1 MKIIFYILLGLSV
14 GVGAG
19 SAQERNP
26 CNPSSGSLA
35 NIEVY
40 RDLVYVPGG
49 NKQQS
54 LDLYVPASGDG
65 PLPLI
70 VWIHGGG
77 WKYGSKKF
85 CPILSWTKK
94 GYVVASINYRLS
106 QDAKFPAQIEDC
118 EAAICWLREQAE
130 KYHIDR
136 DRVVAWGASAGGHLA
151 SLVGTAWD
159 VTDWEQGHEKGSA
172 RVEAVIDWYGRSD
185 LTPVSTN
192 PAFAHS
198 PSAFLLGGSG
208 SEVARLSKEASPI
221 FFASKDDPP
230 FLIMHGD
237 QDKVVPLRQSQVL
250 AETLKKAG
258 VKVKLLVLKGLGH
271 GGRQF
276 LAPEQVKAIDTFL
289 HEYLGPR
296 KIAGAYR

>member
-1 MKIIFYILLGLSV
+1 MKIFAFMLLFLSL
-14 GVGAG
+14 GVCAG
-19 SAQERNP
+19 SAQERNL
-26 CNPSSGSLA
+26 CNSSSGSPA

-49 NKQQS
+49 NKRQS
-54 LDLYVPASGDG
+54 LDLFVPGRGDE

-77 WKYGSKKF
+77 WKYGSKNF
-85 CPILSWTKK
+85 CPVLSWTKK

-118 EAAICWLREQAE
+118 EAAVGWLREHAE

-159 VTDWEQGHEKGSA
+159 VTEWEQGHEKGSS

-208 SEVARLSKEASPI
+208 NDVARLAKEASPI
-221 FFASKDDPP
+221 FYASRDDPP

-237 QDKVVPLRQSQVL
+237 RDNVVPLRQSQAL
-250 AETLKKAG
+250 AEALKKVG

-276 LAPEQVKAIDTFL
+276 LAPEQVEVIDKFL
-289 HEYLGPR
+289 HEYLGRR
-296 KIAGAYR
+296 KIAGSYR

>member
-1 MKIIFYILLGLSV
+1 MKIIAFVLLFLSL
-14 GVGAG
+14 GTGTG
-19 SAQERNP
+19 SAQDRNP
-26 CNPSSGSLA
+26 LNSPPSCPA
-35 NIEVY
+35 DIEVY
-40 RDLVYVPGG
+40 RDLAYILGG
-49 NKQQS
+49 HKRQT
-54 LDLYVPASGDG
+54 LDIYTPARNDD

-77 WKYGSKKF
+77 WKFGSKSA
-85 CPILSWTKK
+85 CPVLAWTQK

-106 QDAKFPAQIEDC
+106 RDAKFPAQIEDC
-118 EAAICWLREQAE
+118 EAAIGWLREHAE

-136 DRVVAWGASAGGHLA
+136 DRVVVWGESAGGHLA

-159 VTDWEQGHEKGSA
+159 VTEWEQGQEKGFC

-192 PAFAHS
+192 PAFADS

-208 SEVARLSKEASPI
+208 DEVARLSREASPI
-221 FFASKDDPP
+221 FYASRDDPP

-237 QDKVVPLRQSQVL
+237 QDKVVPLRQSQAF
-250 AETLKKAG
+250 AEALKKVG

-276 LAPEQVKAIDTFL
+276 LAPEQVETIDTFL
-289 HEYLGPR
+289 NEHLGRHEL
-296 KIAGAYR
+296 AGSYR